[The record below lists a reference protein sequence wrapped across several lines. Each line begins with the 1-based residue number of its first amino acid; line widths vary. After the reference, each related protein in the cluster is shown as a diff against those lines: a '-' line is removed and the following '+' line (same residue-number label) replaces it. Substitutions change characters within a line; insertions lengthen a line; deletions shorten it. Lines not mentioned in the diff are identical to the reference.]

1 MISIKYETGPN
12 PNTRRPHPC
21 LTTRSVSKPNTYA
34 DNIMYTQSTRTVG
47 TSYHFHKIST
57 YPPTGIRQGED
68 TPIQT
73 FYACNQ
79 LVINNTYQT
88 LTYKHHS
95 KEINNIVHNRERK
108 RDRVGRKGH
117 TQVGMRM
124 NRCE

>member
-1 MISIKYETGPN
+1 MISIIYETGPN

-34 DNIMYTQSTRTVG
+34 DSIMYTQSTRTVG

-73 FYACNQ
+73 FYAHNQ
-79 LVINNTYQT
+79 LVINNTYHT

-95 KEINNIVHNRERK
+95 KEINNIVHKK
-108 RDRVGRKGH
+108 RDRERRSRKKKA
-117 TQVGMRM
+117 TPK
-124 NRCE
+124 